1 MGDGSV
7 IRRGLELLGR
17 EWRYLALLAIGLDL
31 PPIVGEA
38 VTVGGGFLPADMA
51 APVWALFAL
60 VLLPLSHGGTLLLL
74 QGRYNHQPIRLRDAL
89 RGGGAVW
96 VKYQVAY
103 LYMSFLILGWA
114 AVFLIP
120 GLILMMVTGI
130 KQVWVLA
137 PFGVM
142 GVVYGILPLVFQEP
156 FFVTQGM
163 TPWEARLRS
172 RELVKGRW
180 GAILKLALLT
190 MTLPMLFEYGA
201 DLILGLLD
209 IESGPVA
216 ILVKAAFGTMAAFL
230 YIVPAAVFYV
240 LFRDLTGEGSAAL
253 AKPPGNS

>member
-1 MGDGSV
+1 VGNGSV

-17 EWRYLALLAIGLDL
+17 EWRYLALLAICLDL
-31 PPIVGEA
+31 PPILGEA
-38 VTVGGGFLPADMA
+38 VTVGGGILPAEMA

-74 QGRYNHQPIRLRDAL
+74 QGRYDHQPIRLRDAL
-89 RGGGAVW
+89 RGGVAVW
-96 VKYQVAY
+96 GKYQVAY

-120 GLILMMVTGI
+120 GLILMMLTGI

-142 GVVYGILPLVFQEP
+142 GVAYGILPLVFQEP

-180 GAILKLALLT
+180 GAILKLALVT
-190 MTLPMLFEYGA
+190 MALPMVFEYGA
-201 DLILGLLD
+201 DLMLGLLD

-216 ILVKAAFGTMAAFL
+216 ILLKAAFGTMAAFL

-240 LFRDLTGEGSAAL
+240 LFRDLTSQGAEAL